1 MRLLAFGKLSHL
13 RLSDIAV
20 PADVTD
26 SDMLRRFLGERWPEL
41 NGPSVLLA
49 VNQTLVRG
57 SVPLSQG
64 DEVAFLP
71 PMSGG

>member
-1 MRLLAFGKLSHL
+1 MRLLAFG
-13 RLSDIAV
+13 RLSQLGVEAVEV
-20 PADVTD
+20 PAAVRD

-41 NGPSVLLA
+41 NAPDVLLA

-57 SVPLSQG
+57 KAMLSPD

>member
-13 RLSDIAV
+13 PVGEIEI
-20 PADVTD
+20 PAHVADTI
-26 SDMLRRFLGERWPEL
+26 SLRRFVGARWPEL
-41 NGPSVLLA
+41 NDPGVRLA
-49 VNQTLVRG
+49 VNQTLVNEA
-57 SVPLSQG
+57 VPLTRG